1 MKPIGI
7 YGGTFDP
14 VHYGHIW
21 PVLEVRD
28 RTGITEIRYIPN
40 FHPPHRSAPRTD
52 AAHRLNMLRM
62 ALSSYPGMQADDRE
76 IVQAGRSRT
85 VSTLR
90 SLRGEFPLRPLCL
103 LIGMDA
109 FLEFEKWHSWQ
120 HVLRLANVIVMTRPG
135 FSRPRR
141 LPSWWRCADTDDS
154 AALSR
159 TVAGLVYQ
167 AAVQPVRI
175 SATEV
180 RRKLAC
186 GSDISA
192 EVPQTVIDYLT
203 NNNLYK

>member
-28 RTGITEIRYIPN
+28 RIGITEVRYIPN
-40 FHPPHRSAPRTD
+40 FLPPHRNAPGTH
-52 AAHRLNMLRM
+52 AMHRLNMLRS
-62 ALSSYPGMQADDRE
+62 ALSSYPGMLADDRE
-76 IVQAGRSRT
+76 IVQASRSRT

-103 LIGMDA
+103 MIGMDA
-109 FLEFEKWHSWQ
+109 FREFEKWYFWRHILS
-120 HVLRLANVIVMTRPG
+120 LANVIVMARPG
-135 FSRPRR
+135 FAPPRQ
-141 LPSWWRCADTDDS
+141 LPPWWRCAGVDDA
-154 AALSR
+154 AALFR
-159 TVAGLVYQ
+159 TVAGCIYH

-180 RRKLAC
+180 RRKLSC
-186 GSDISA
+186 GLDISA
-192 EVPQTVIDYLT
+192 EVPPAVIDYLT
-203 NNNLYK
+203 INNLYK